1 MAVITL
7 TDVINAVL
15 LLASHEP
22 TPATTDTSA
31 K

>member
-15 LLASHEP
+15 LLATHD
-22 TPATTDTSA
+22 ATLASDISA